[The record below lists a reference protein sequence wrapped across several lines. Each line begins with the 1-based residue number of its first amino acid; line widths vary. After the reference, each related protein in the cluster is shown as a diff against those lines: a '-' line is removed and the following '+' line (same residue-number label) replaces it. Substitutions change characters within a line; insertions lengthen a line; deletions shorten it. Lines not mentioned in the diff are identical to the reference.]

1 MLKYQG
7 NGLSM
12 KKIEDILNI
21 PCRILCK
28 EDTLIVSF
36 DGFLMRKEGKIV
48 FRGRTSDDIKKL
60 HGKQRL
66 TLYGDVQATPITL
79 LNALIKSSSWTFGSE
94 EYIVEI
100 DMSELII
107 GRSYACGED
116 EIKVKK
122 IAANITALNNMF
134 SNRPV
139 DLIYSFSKESPA
151 LVNFTFPTTIDA
163 SDNQG
168 TLSIYQTIGLG
179 WTRDNVDIPIIPC
192 IDYTF
197 ISPSSAREAIRKIAS
212 VRNLLSFFSD
222 YYIPLENIT
231 FSDEQSDKEG
241 FCDCA
246 LFLNTYENIESPDRR
261 FLISTDDFSEN
272 FNVIWRKWCKF
283 YSNKYIPT
291 LFYEVI
297 CNRSSRINGFLNFA
311 QAIEIYSNHY
321 RNEEA
326 YQLSNKEGWNEPRL
340 KHRIKDIAIFLN
352 DFLQLSPEEIT
363 SFSKSLSDA
372 RNFFTHYDKGPKYT
386 IPSAQELFAAGR
398 VLHFMLL
405 ALVYKE
411 ISLDNSAI
419 EKAARLFSYGSLL
432 NDIKIVLK
440 QTNMEQYDSMFE

>member
-197 ISPSSAREAIRKIAS
+197 ASPTPVREAISKIAS
-212 VRNLLSFFSD
+212 ARNLFSFFSD
-222 YYIPLENIT
+222 YYIPLQNFH
-231 FSDEQSDKEG
+231 FSDEQSKKTWYCDNLLYLNGSDRVDISDK
-241 FCDCA
+241 
-246 LFLNTYENIESPDRR
+246 P
-261 FLISTDDFSEN
+261 FLIMTDDFSSH
-272 FNVIWRKWCKF
+272 FDVIWDKWSKF
-283 YSNKYIPT
+283 YSKKYIPT
-291 LFYEVI
+291 LFYEII
-297 CNRSSRINGFLNFA
+297 CNKSLRINRFLNFA
-311 QAIEIYSNHY
+311 QAIEIFSNHY
-321 RNEEA
+321 RNTEA
-326 YQLSNKEGWNEPRL
+326 KRIATSEGWKGKQLPL
-340 KHRIKDIAIFLN
+340 KYRFKDIILFLN
-352 DFLQLSPEEIT
+352 DFLNLSPEEICDLAQT
-363 SFSKSLSDA
+363 LSDE
-372 RNFFTHYDKGPKYT
+372 RNFFTHYNEKYA
-386 IPSAQELFAAGR
+386 IPSAQELFAASR

-405 ALVYKE
+405 ALVYRV
-411 ISLDNSAI
+411 ISLDDFAI
-419 EKAARLFSYGSLL
+419 KKAAKFFSYGSLS

-440 QTNMEQYDSMFE
+440 QVEGAEYDNMFE